1 MLCIIYIYIY
11 HNIRGYME
19 KCKIC
24 NWQDGVSGIEQ
35 DDGNIIIT
43 CAECRD
49 EHLLRM
55 IFS

>member
-1 MLCIIYIYIY
+1 
-11 HNIRGYME
+11 ME

-24 NWQDGVSGIEQ
+24 KWQDGVSGIEQ